1 MRKRIVG
8 SIAFVVVAVSAYGPG
23 YCFADDGLGQKY
35 PALAAVE
42 AQLDRC
48 REHKGNI
55 GEMLCA
61 VEADKSV
68 DAILNSLYGKII
80 AKLKQADDP
89 NHDTEDR
96 HELLKRL
103 IASERA
109 WITYREAE
117 CSHASAIYLGGS
129 GEGTALAYC
138 RLEMRTGRAN
148 DLYRFYAARFPDLA
162 N

>member
-23 YCFADDGLGQKY
+23 YYFTDGGPGQKY

-42 AQLDRC
+42 AQLDHC

-109 WITYREAE
+109 WVTYRA
-117 CSHASAIYLGGS
+117 
-129 GEGTALAYC
+129 
-138 RLEMRTGRAN
+138 
-148 DLYRFYAARFPDLA
+148 
-162 N
+162 